1 MTEPTNKPVAPA
13 LAAATQG
20 ARRATEVAAAS
31 AGGAAA
37 ATPCAAVV
45 ASLPDPEVV
54 EKRQRRRFTA
64 ADKQR
69 ILAEADACAPGQLG
83 ALLRREGLY
92 SSNLTTWRQQREAG
106 ILAGLA
112 ACKRG
117 PKAPVPDP
125 QAQRIA
131 VLERECER
139 LRQRLVQAE
148 TIIDVQKKV
157 SLLLGLE
164 PTASAGS
171 C

>member
-1 MTEPTNKPVAPA
+1 MTVPTTKTVAPA
-13 LAAATQG
+13 LAAETQG
-20 ARRATEVAAAS
+20 ARRATEVSAAS
-31 AGGAAA
+31 AGGAAT
-37 ATPCAAVV
+37 ATPAAAVV
-45 ASLPDPEVV
+45 APLPDPEVV
-54 EKRQRRRFTA
+54 EKRRRRRFTA

-117 PKAPVPDP
+117 PKTQAPDP
-125 QAQRIA
+125 QTQRIA

-164 PTASAGS
+164 PTPSAGS
-171 C
+171 Y